1 MKAEKEET
9 EWRIEKNKR
18 EEKEK
23 SWSDGRTIKW

>member
-18 EEKEK
+18 GEKEK